1 MLDWQR
7 VASVCWCQIELTE
20 CVNCFMQSLDTV
32 CVCVCVFN
40 ILLDV
45 FGVYNALMQLG
56 IELFEDLLKLKG
68 ETDKDR

>member
-1 MLDWQR
+1 
-7 VASVCWCQIELTE
+7 
-20 CVNCFMQSLDTV
+20 MQSLDTV

>member
-1 MLDWQR
+1 M
-7 VASVCWCQIELTE
+7 CQLLYAVTRY
-20 CVNCFMQSLDTV
+20 CV